1 MAPAQSNK
9 DATED
14 DSDTCQ
20 APIQIAKSAGDN
32 VVSILAAL
40 LVSLLSKMQT
50 MQLQL
55 DGLRAELSTV
65 KGDLRTLE
73 AASGMTFLRFE
84 NLPLKIRRM
93 IWRIGLSKP
102 RVIGLE
108 DAHRVVKRRGKN
120 RDVFKYLSSQGI
132 NPLLYTCPE
141 SRAEAI
147 TMETRVLMD
156 KHDKAPHVYNNPD
169 VDILWYRFVDAE
181 TEDSWKALEL
191 LEYWDKYP
199 VPGLCSLTDSNLR
212 PRTSQSVS
220 NSGITGHEAKST
232 YCSIDL

>member
-156 KHDKAPHVYNNPD
+156 KHDIHFH
-169 VDILWYRFVDAE
+169 L
-181 TEDSWKALEL
+181 
-191 LEYWDKYP
+191 
-199 VPGLCSLTDSNLR
+199 
-212 PRTSQSVS
+212 
-220 NSGITGHEAKST
+220 
-232 YCSIDL
+232 